1 MRLPRLSVASILI
14 IDWIPFFQYQQY
26 SVLSR
31 PCSCSSHYW
40 LLNFSLI
47 VQSYADMVSEQS
59 SQADDLTFGSPNY
72 PTNGSLKDT
81 TIVEENSMENS
92 SEKKN
97 TDSGNED
104 VGGRGYRDQ
113 NQTIQHYFYVQLG
126 IYAHRPDTSGVYKHW
141 CSALLCVATIIN
153 CTDCITMIAWFWFVA
168 KFQPRSHHQHC
179 SGSVSSCNI
188 DDRDLVKLGVFFS
201 VFYYVIVAY

>member
-1 MRLPRLSVASILI
+1 M
-14 IDWIPFFQYQQY
+14 
-26 SVLSR
+26 
-31 PCSCSSHYW
+31 
-40 LLNFSLI
+40 I

-104 VGGRGYRDQ
+104 VGGRGYRDP
-113 NQTIQHYFYVQLG
+113 NYTMLFVCAVRYLCSQT
-126 IYAHRPDTSGVYKHW
+126 RYKR
-141 CSALLCVATIIN
+141 CL
-153 CTDCITMIAWFWFVA
+153 
-168 KFQPRSHHQHC
+168 
-179 SGSVSSCNI
+179 
-188 DDRDLVKLGVFFS
+188 
-201 VFYYVIVAY
+201 